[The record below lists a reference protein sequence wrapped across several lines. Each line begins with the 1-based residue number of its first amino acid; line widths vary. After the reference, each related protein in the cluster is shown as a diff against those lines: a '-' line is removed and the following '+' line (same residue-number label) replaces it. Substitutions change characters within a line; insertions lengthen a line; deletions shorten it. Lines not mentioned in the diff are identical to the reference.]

1 MENDSGM
8 SKTVRTL
15 ALSILL
21 LVPVVAGA
29 SGEPAPLAPGIQ
41 LFEAKKYEEARKFF
55 APRAAA
61 SAEAAFYLGRTL
73 IALRQFAKAS
83 EALEKAVA
91 LAPKDAEAHF
101 WLGRAYGQEAM
112 ESNVLKQAGLAK
124 KTKAEFE
131 KAVAL
136 DPGHL
141 GARGDLVQ
149 YYLLAPGFMGGSV
162 DKAREQAA
170 EIKKRDSVR
179 GSLALVSVHLDQK
192 DTAAAERELK
202 SAIQATPADPR
213 PRLLLGAVY
222 QGVERWNDA
231 FEAFE
236 AILKANPQNFDAL
249 YQVGKTGVLSGQR
262 LDRAEESLKRYLGST
277 PGPESAPLPNAHFR
291 LGQVYEKKGDKA
303 RARTHYQQAVKMDPN
318 LKEAREALKKL

>member
-1 MENDSGM
+1 M
-8 SKTVRTL
+8 SRTVRTL

-21 LVPVVAGA
+21 LAPLPVAAAG
-29 SGEPAPLAPGIQ
+29 ELAPLAPGIQ
-41 LFEAKKYEEARKFF
+41 LFEAKKYEEARKYF

-83 EALEKAVA
+83 ETLEKAVA
-91 LAPKDAEAHF
+91 LAPSDAEAHF

-112 ESNVLKQAGLAK
+112 ESNLLKQAGLAK

-131 KAVAL
+131 KAVEL

-170 EIKKRDSVR
+170 EIKKRDAVR
-179 GSLALVSVHLDQK
+179 GSLALVNVHLDQK
-192 DTAAAERELK
+192 DTGAAERELRA
-202 SAIQATPADPR
+202 AIQTAPADLR

-222 QGVERWNDA
+222 QDLKRWNDA

-236 AILKANPQNFDAL
+236 AAAKASPPGFDAL
-249 YQVGKTGVLSGQR
+249 YQIGKTGVLSGQR
-262 LDRAEESLKRYLGST
+262 LDRAEECLKRYLGSS

-303 RARTHYQQAVKMDPN
+303 RARAHYQQAVKMDPN
-318 LKEAREALKKL
+318 LKDAREALKKL